1 MCDRGPRLRLVEPAE
16 RRSSGRCPAN
26 HICDALHDARLVAD
40 TIPSP
45 MPLNR
50 HICNHAATCKL
61 VPQICMDASRRL
73 LSHPFRACWDEG
85 QTPTCSSDIN
95 LEVFNRTAFLIII
108 PLVGDKG
115 SQRRVQLHWRSSVAK
130 LNFTKEKK
138 DHIGH
143 FLLPSVQ
150 IDFPQRLVALPR
162 SSSRHLSPAAI
173 FLEPL
178 GHPGVV
184 DVRGRSDFSRFDPRP
199 ERPHFGNFGPPAERR
214 SFFVERRPFCETP
227 PAVGL

>member
-1 MCDRGPRLRLVEPAE
+1 MGHSADAACDRGPRLRLVEPAE

-45 MPLNR
+45 
-50 HICNHAATCKL
+50 IATEPTQL
-61 VPQICMDASRRL
+61 ANWFPRYAWTPASFTPASFTSLSSLLGRR
-73 LSHPFRACWDEG
+73 SNPD
-85 QTPTCSSDIN
+85 SSDIN

-150 IDFPQRLVALPR
+150 IDFPQTRCRPAEKLISHLP
-162 SSSRHLSPAAI
+162 PAAI
-173 FLEPL
+173 FLE
-178 GHPGVV
+178 
-184 DVRGRSDFSRFDPRP
+184 SRTVFIRISGICFT
-199 ERPHFGNFGPPAERR
+199 HYCIFT
-214 SFFVERRPFCETP
+214 V
-227 PAVGL
+227 L